1 MDFKKIMKKFRKVAE
16 QKADSQYDN
25 IWLQKST
32 KTDDGYDNEN
42 TSVNELISSVSDDVI
57 FNLWCKTTEDG
68 LSEMDEFVETELLP
82 RGMRL
87 LEDTEL
93 LSKDKG
99 SVRYMIARSNMTS

>member
-1 MDFKKIMKKFRKVAE
+1 MGFKQIMKGIRKIAE
-16 QKADSQYDN
+16 QKADSLYDN

-32 KTDDGYDNEN
+32 KTDDGYNNET

>member
-32 KTDDGYDNEN
+32 KTDDGYNNET
-42 TSVNELISSVSDDVI
+42 TSVNELISSASDDVF
-57 FNLWCKTTEDG
+57 FNIWCKTNEEG
-68 LSEMDEFVETELLP
+68 LAEMDEFVEKELLP